1 MAKLDENIKI
11 VMLKGERGQQGSSIE
26 NIEKTTTSGLVDTYT
41 VTLTNGKKYSFNVT
55 NGAKGDKGTDG
66 KDAVVNAITIGE
78 IDKIVGDQ

>member
-55 NGAKGDKGTDG
+55 NGAKGAKGTDG
-66 KDAVVNAITIGE
+66 KDAVVNAITIDE